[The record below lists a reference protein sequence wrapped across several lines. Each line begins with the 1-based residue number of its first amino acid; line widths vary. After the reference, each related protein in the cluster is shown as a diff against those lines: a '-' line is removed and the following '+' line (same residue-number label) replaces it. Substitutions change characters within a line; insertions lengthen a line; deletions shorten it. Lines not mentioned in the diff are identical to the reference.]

1 MKDLEKYK
9 DKFLEN
15 IEYQCNIYKLIGN
28 GTTES
33 PMWFQYRSK
42 SFEEDNNNNK
52 LLFVNS
58 QKSGIYF
65 EIEIEKEDSWIQ
77 YEAFTQLYDYFRDLK
92 YEYIKENHPTIYK
105 QIK

>member
-1 MKDLEKYK
+1 MENFKKYK
-9 DKFLEN
+9 DKFLEKL
-15 IEYQCNIYKLIGN
+15 EYQCIIYKLIGN
-28 GTTES
+28 GITES

-42 SFEEDNNNNK
+42 CFEEDNNK

-92 YEYIKENHPTIYK
+92 YTYIQENHPTIYK
-105 QIK
+105 QIR

>member
-9 DKFLEN
+9 DKFLEQL
-15 IEYQCNIYKLIGN
+15 EYQCNVYKLIGN
-28 GTTES
+28 GTSES

-42 SFEEDNNNNK
+42 SFNDENSN

-65 EIEIEKEDSWIQ
+65 EIEIEEEYSWIHWKPFGQ
-77 YEAFTQLYDYFRDLK
+77 MYDYFRDLK
-92 YEYIKENHPTIYK
+92 YEYIKENHPTIYN